1 MQLIE
6 EAVLDAYTEEEQAA
20 GLLTMIWRRRWRW
33 GLNLVRINV
42 CKIGASESA

>member
-20 GLLTMIWRRRWRW
+20 GFLTMMRSIWRCRF
-33 GLNLVRINV
+33 L
-42 CKIGASESA
+42 